1 MSVVVKVF
9 NAIDEHDLEA
19 LSELIHDD
27 FVYFHDY
34 EIRTKK
40 DWLDGVREGLEME
53 GKFTDERRI
62 LCDTADCYAIQRTA
76 NIDGKKYRTTF
87 MALLK
92 DDKLHRAMLQRVEL

>member
-9 NAIDEHDLEA
+9 NAIDEHNLEA

-34 EIRTKK
+34 EMRTKK

-62 LCDTADCYAIQRTA
+62 LCDTAEYAQTSLHARTGQSSA
-76 NIDGKKYRTTF
+76 ACSTSGAPCWSRC
-87 MALLK
+87 
-92 DDKLHRAMLQRVEL
+92 